1 MGRVIDFIRGHLFWV
16 LMAVLALV
24 IAVVYVFVARGMT
37 HEVEKK
43 RQETRVNI
51 QKLREWAEKTEI
63 PNKGMIAAA
72 RREQKKLKTVYGRLL
87 MLFGPRAG
95 FSGGDFPA
103 LKEPGPFD
111 AERALRWWDQYERRT
126 AQLLEETDGKFKSG
140 ERVLRFASRDPRA
153 DKNAV
158 MQLQDEYW
166 LLKYVVGALST
177 ASPKTAPLIE
187 ELVSLRPTSVSKRQ
201 LPHNWLH
208 MKPVTVTVRMRYEKL
223 ALLIAALQNSPRPV
237 MVGSYAAV
245 PAARA
250 PVAGGAEPAAPTDVL
265 QIVLYCEPVEF
276 KPVVQE
282 VSFSGS
288 LFGNTA
294 AVRQWLKTEATELNV
309 AMGALLEG
317 APALKQRAEAELG
330 STLEQARAAVQKKL
344 ELKLS
349 DIDEAGKERLADLIK
364 TKATTKDGKID
375 PKVKKDIEEREKRRV
390 KRDKTRAR
398 QKSAEELLR
407 VPGRAGGFGLA
418 YLYLHPLLPHKA
430 YFVGDKASDTN
441 LLLVRAPDD
450 ARYGHGRWW
459 VARYGKTYARTERG
473 DKIPRKRIIAE
484 LLRKGP
490 GKLAHVASD
499 RSAPDK
505 LRLFADAQTGDVVQV
520 LLGEPGNRWKVYPVV
535 KVGGKPASVSDVAF
549 RFAHVIEL
557 AERQMGSVAPDARPV
572 RVQFSA
578 PGSVTALDEY
588 EVLVKDGSAGTMKI
602 RAGLRK

>member
-1 MGRVIDFIRGHLFWV
+1 
-16 LMAVLALV
+16 
-24 IAVVYVFVARGMT
+24 
-37 HEVEKK
+37 
-43 RQETRVNI
+43 
-51 QKLREWAEKTEI
+51 
-63 PNKGMIAAA
+63 
-72 RREQKKLKTVYGRLL
+72 LK
-87 MLFGPRAG
+87 P
-95 FSGGDFPA
+95 
-103 LKEPGPFD
+103 
-111 AERALRWWDQYERRT
+111 
-126 AQLLEETDGKFKSG
+126 
-140 ERVLRFASRDPRA
+140 
-153 DKNAV
+153 
-158 MQLQDEYW
+158 
-166 LLKYVVGALST
+166 
-177 ASPKTAPLIE
+177 
-187 ELVSLRPTSVSKRQ
+187 Q

-208 MKPVTVTVRMRYEKL
+208 MKPVTVTVKMRYEKL
-223 ALLIAALQNSPRPV
+223 ALLIAALQNSHRPV
-237 MVGSYAAV
+237 MVSSYTAV

-309 AMGALLEG
+309 AMGVLLEG
-317 APALKQRAEAELG
+317 VPALKQRAEAELG
-330 STLEQARAAVQKKL
+330 STLEEAGAAVQKKL

-349 DIDEAGKERLADLIK
+349 EIDEAGKERLTDLIEAA
-364 TKATTKDGKID
+364 TKATKDGKID
-375 PKVKKDIEEREKRRV
+375 PKVKKNIEDREKNRV
-390 KRDKTRAR
+390 KRDKARAR

-430 YFVGDKASDTN
+430 YFVGYKASDTDF
-441 LLLVRAPDD
+441 LLVRAPDD

-459 VARYGKTYARTERG
+459 IARYGRTYVRTERG
-473 DKIPRKRIIAE
+473 DKIPRNRIIAE

-490 GKLAHVASD
+490 GKLAHVALD

-520 LLGEPGNRWKVYPVV
+520 LLGEPGDRWKVYPVV
-535 KVGGKPASVSDVAF
+535 KKVDGKPASVSDVAF

-557 AERQMGSVAPDARPV
+557 AERHMGSVAPDARPV

-588 EVLVKDGSAGTMKI
+588 EVPVKDGSTGTINI